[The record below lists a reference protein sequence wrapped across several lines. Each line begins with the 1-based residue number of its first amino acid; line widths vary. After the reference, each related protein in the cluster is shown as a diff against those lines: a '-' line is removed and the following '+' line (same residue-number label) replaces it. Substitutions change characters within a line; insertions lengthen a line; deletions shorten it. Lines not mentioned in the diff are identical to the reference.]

1 MRRIIAAVCVLGVV
15 VAAAVV
21 LAAQARVLSECVSYE
36 SNGPLI
42 AGWNWLR
49 SETHT
54 ATWVLNTAELVGCA
68 HDKVHLNFSGLCT
81 NGLNGGSGY
90 SADFRCTVRGGDE
103 NRKIF
108 VRTFNAYRP
117 QDPNDSQG
125 VGYQV
130 YGSSA
135 ALPTALVAGA
145 IEEGRL
151 TIVMTWPPVSAKHH
165 MAVKKD
171 SFCLGYI
178 K

>member
-1 MRRIIAAVCVLGVV
+1 MRRMIAGICVLGVV
-15 VAAAVV
+15 VAAALVV
-21 LAAQARVLSECVSYE
+21 AAQARVLGDCISYE

-42 AGWNWLR
+42 VGWNWLR
-49 SETHT
+49 SENHT
-54 ATWVLNTAELVGCA
+54 ATWVLSTADLVGCA

-81 NGLNGGSGY
+81 NGINGGAGY
-90 SADFRCTVRGGDE
+90 AADFRCTVRAGDE
-103 NRKIF
+103 DRKIS

-117 QDPNDSQG
+117 QDPNDSEG

-135 ALPTALVAGA
+135 ALPTALVAKA
-145 IEEGRL
+145 LEEGQL
-151 TIVMTWPPVSAKHH
+151 TLVMGWPPVSAKHH

-171 SFCLGYI
+171 SFSLGYI